1 MKFQSHIA
9 RLLLLIVT
17 LTIAS
22 PHFAWE
28 ALASDAHHEHGQDTL
43 VLLDVYDHE
52 TGFPGL
58 DHHDDHTCSG
68 HMFGHTP
75 AQVSSSCSYITAET
89 RDLFG
94 RMNEASY
101 SSRAPDAFER
111 PPRSR
116 HA

>member
-1 MKFQSHIA
+1 MRFQCHIA

-28 ALASDAHHEHGQDTL
+28 ALASDAHHEHGKGGL
-43 VLLDVYDHE
+43 VLLDAHDHE

-75 AQVSSSCSYITAET
+75 AQISSSCSSITPEARDFFACINET
-89 RDLFG
+89 T
-94 RMNEASY
+94 Y
-101 SSRAPDAFER
+101 SSRNPDSFER

>member
-1 MKFQSHIA
+1 MPFQSHIA
-9 RLLLLIVT
+9 RLLLLVVT

-28 ALASDAHHEHGQDTL
+28 AVASDAHHEHGKDGL
-43 VLLDVYDHE
+43 VLFDAHDHE
-52 TGFPGL
+52 TGFPGS
-58 DHHDDHTCSG
+58 DHHDDHTCTG

-75 AQVSSSCSYITAET
+75 AQVSSPCASFTAGT
-89 RDLFG
+89 RELFD
-94 RMNEASY
+94 RMSGTTY
-101 SSRAPDAFER
+101 SSRDPDTFER